1 MRIPTLVELNKT
13 FEFFKESFYWGVP
26 GVIRVTSKQY
36 GPTVGMTF
44 CTHGNEPCG
53 LAAAQA
59 LLDMFRQGTK
69 LRRGRLY
76 LVLNNLEATSRYF
89 SAATDNKKQSARLID
104 INFNRLPE
112 NALELF
118 GDKRYEIKRAQE
130 LQPIWRQ
137 FDVAL
142 DIHSTTQDN
151 GSMLVSVGNDFPLSL
166 TSGFPVEK
174 LVSNIA
180 HIQIGRPVAYFY
192 GKPKAHA
199 RAFGIECGAHEA
211 PSSFARAIN
220 SVCALLQNL
229 NMLPGEA
236 RRVCD
241 EYAEYFVNGSVVFPN
256 KSYELTRLFKNFGFV
271 PKGTVFARGDGP
283 DIVASTD
290 CHTLFASKVKP
301 DHLDEEVMF
310 LSKPVRPRK
319 IT

>member
-13 FEFFKESFYWGVP
+13 FEFFKESLYLGVP
-26 GVIRVTSKQY
+26 GVIRVTSKQH

-59 LLDMFRQGTK
+59 LLDMFEQETELK
-69 LRRGRLY
+69 RGNLY
-76 LVLNNLEATSRYF
+76 LVLNNLEATNRYF
-89 SAATDNKKQSARLID
+89 AAVTDSERQSARLID
-104 INFNRLPE
+104 INLNRLPE
-112 NALELF
+112 NTPELS

-166 TSGFPVEK
+166 MSGFPVEK

-180 HIQIGRPVAYFY
+180 HIQIGRPVASFY
-192 GKPKAHA
+192 GKPVAHA

-220 SVCALLQNL
+220 SACALLQNL

-236 RRVCD
+236 HRVCD

-256 KSYELTRLFKNFGFV
+256 KSYELTQLFKNFEFV
-271 PKGTVFARGDGP
+271 PKGTVLARGDGQ
-283 DIVASTD
+283 DIMITTD

-310 LSKPVRPRK
+310 LSEPVRLRK
-319 IT
+319 II